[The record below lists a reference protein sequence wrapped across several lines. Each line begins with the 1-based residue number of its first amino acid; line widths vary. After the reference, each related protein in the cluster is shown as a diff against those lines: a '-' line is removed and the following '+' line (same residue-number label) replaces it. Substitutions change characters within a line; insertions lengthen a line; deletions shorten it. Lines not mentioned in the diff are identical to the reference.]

1 MNYGLKP
8 LNLIFITHDLSIAKH
23 ISDNIMV
30 LNFGKVVEFNSSKEI
45 FRAPKHSYTKKLI
58 SSIYQS
64 KINI

>member
-8 LNLIFITHDLSIAKH
+8 LNLIFITHDLSIEKH

-58 SSIYQS
+58 LSIYQP
-64 KINI
+64 KTDI

>member
-58 SSIYQS
+58 SSISQP
-64 KINI
+64 KIDI